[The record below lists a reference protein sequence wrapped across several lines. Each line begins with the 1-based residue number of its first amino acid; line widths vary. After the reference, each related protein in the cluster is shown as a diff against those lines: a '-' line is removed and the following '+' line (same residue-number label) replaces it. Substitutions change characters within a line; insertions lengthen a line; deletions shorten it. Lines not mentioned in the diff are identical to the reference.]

1 MNAYPCAVCGIT
13 STAAFEGVPV
23 CAEHH
28 QMACTYYAHHTQKL
42 EAMVTQMTR
51 VLREKIRTHLL
62 EGQAL

>member
-1 MNAYPCAVCGIT
+1 MSTYPCAVCGIA

-28 QMACTYYAHHTQKL
+28 QMACTYYTHHTRKL
-42 EAMVTQMTR
+42 EVMVAQMTC

-62 EGQAL
+62 EGQTL